1 MSDVGLLA
9 PESDSVD
16 QESAGVVDAWLK
28 TAPVVSVITTVG
40 LVLTVMLWWGLRSI
54 ESDQYRVDQER
65 QFLAQ
70 STRFE
75 QSVANLASEL
85 DKRAAFQSLQTLTPT
100 PAALQ
105 IQTDLLGPVAYIEL
119 VRSEDE
125 ATELAEGEQSRIS
138 SDFELQF
145 NPDSDRTDYPA
156 MVLTRVVGSDIGTDL
171 IGANIGGN
179 GELLDN
185 LRIQV
190 LSERQTS
197 AQSAIQGLELLGDPS
212 TGVILVTPVTR
223 TNGNESELRGA
234 LILWVDVVGMAES
247 LDQASSHAIVSFNG
261 RTLGDAD
268 LSGNEPFGQPSNFD
282 AAGAQ
287 WSIQGYSDASGP
299 GHWTSWLAMLAGLVL
314 TFSAA
319 GFARSVRRH
328 AMTLGRLQRSEFDAR
343 HDELTGLFNRA
354 GITAAVNALVG
365 QGGPQQM
372 VGLLFCDL
380 DRLKVVNDSIGHSA
394 GDEVLVAV
402 ADRLRR
408 VVRPDDVIGRFGGD
422 EFVIATLGLPAVSDL
437 ERLADRLLEALKEPV
452 ILSDKS
458 AQIVSAS
465 VGIAHTT
472 DGDGSSESLLRDA
485 DSAMY
490 RAKDAGGASYVV
502 FDSELRAQAVA
513 RLEVER
519 ELRRAIRRGQL
530 VVHYQPIVDL
540 VDGTV
545 GRVEALVRWAHPE
558 RGMIPPGQ
566 FLSVASESGLIVDLG
581 EHVLREACQQAAR
594 WSAELGRP
602 LVMSVNVAERQL
614 LDSTLIDTVRKVLA
628 ETGLQPYQLEL
639 EISEEL
645 IVEKLDGRLH
655 MLRDLVSMGVKLAID
670 DFGTSRAS
678 LSQLKTLDMVHTLK
692 IDRAF
697 VNDVATDPVDR
708 NIVTAIVALAKSVNM
723 EIVAEGVEDPDQAT
737 VLNDL
742 GVDQIQGFYFA
753 RPAAGDQIQSLL
765 SKKFEL
771 PWDNPASKTD

>member
-1 MSDVGLLA
+1 MSDVAIAVPNDAFTEEEPG
-9 PESDSVD
+9 
-16 QESAGVVDAWLK
+16 GVVDAWLK
-28 TAPVVSVITTVG
+28 NAPVVAVIGVVG
-40 LVLTVMLWWGLRSI
+40 LVLTALLWWGLRSI
-54 ESDQYRVDQER
+54 ESDQFRVDQER
-65 QFLAQ
+65 QFLSQ
-70 STRFE
+70 STGFE
-75 QSVANLASEL
+75 QSIADLATEL
-85 DKRAAFQSLQTLTPT
+85 DKRASFQSLQTLTPT
-100 PAALQ
+100 PAALRL
-105 IQTDLLGPVAYIEL
+105 QTDHLGPVAFIEL
-119 VRSEDE
+119 VRSEVE
-125 ATELAEGEQSRIS
+125 ATELAESEEGRVDQA
-138 SDFELQF
+138 FELMF
-145 NPDSDRTDYPA
+145 NPAAESTDYPA
-156 MVLTRVVGSDIGTDL
+156 MVLTRVVGSDVGTNL
-171 IGANIGGN
+171 IGANIGGS
-179 GELLDN
+179 GEFLEN
-185 LRIQV
+185 LRVQA
-190 LSERQTS
+190 LAERQTQAYS
-197 AQSAIQGLELLGDPS
+197 AVPGLELLGDPS

-223 TNGNESELRGA
+223 TRDGESVVRGA
-234 LILWVDVVGMAES
+234 LILWVDVVGMVERLNQPS
-247 LDQASSHAIVSFNG
+247 SQAVVSFNG
-261 RTLGDAD
+261 RTLGNMSFNEADAF
-268 LSGNEPFGQPSNFD
+268 GEPSDFS

-287 WSIQGYSDASGP
+287 WSIQGYSDGSQVA
-299 GHWTSWLAMLAGLVL
+299 HWTSWLAMVAGIIL
-314 TFSAA
+314 TVSAA
-319 GFARSVRRH
+319 GFARSVRKH
-328 AMTLGRLQRSEFDAR
+328 AMTLGRLQRSEYDAR
-343 HDELTGLFNRA
+343 HDDLTGLLNRA
-354 GITAAVNALVG
+354 GITKAVNELVD
-365 QGGPQQM
+365 QRRPHQM

-437 ERLADRLLEALKEPV
+437 ERLAERLMDSLKAPV
-452 ILSDKS
+452 ILSDS
-458 AQIVSAS
+458 SSQIVSAS

-472 DGDGSSESLLRDA
+472 GALASSSESLLRDA

-490 RAKDAGGASYVV
+490 RAKDTGGANYVV

-519 ELRRAIRRGQL
+519 ELRRAIRKGQL

-540 VDGTV
+540 LDGTV

-581 EHVLREACQQAAR
+581 EHVLREACRQAAQ
-594 WSAELGRP
+594 WSAALGRP

-614 LDSTLIDTVRKVLA
+614 LDSTLIDTVTRVLA
-628 ETGLQPYQLEL
+628 ETGLDPKQLEL
-639 EISEEL
+639 ELSEEL

-697 VNDVATDPVDR
+697 VNDVATDQVDR

-723 EIVAEGVEDPDQAT
+723 EIVAEGVEDPDQAS
-737 VLNDL
+737 VLNEL

-753 RPAAGDQIQSLL
+753 RPASGEQTLNLL
-765 SKKFEL
+765 SKTFDL
-771 PWDNPASKTD
+771 PWDCTV